1 MSPAPPPGPPSG
13 AGRRI
18 RPSGPTAFLVELP
31 SLEAVLALHAELDSD
46 PLPGQLEVVA
56 AARTVMVRAAS
67 TTAAER
73 LAAEISRMA
82 VSERQPTDTGRVQI
96 DVCYDGPDLD
106 DLSELL
112 GGSREAVIAAHCG
125 QLWTAAFGGFAPG
138 FSYCIA
144 QHHSLDVPR
153 RSTPRTA
160 VPAGSVGLAGPF
172 SAVYP
177 RTSPGG
183 WQLIGRTT
191 AVLWDPDRRSPALI
205 TAGSTVCYR
214 AVRELVEVVGPPAPA
229 QPAAA
234 RGLQILATGPQC
246 LVTDLGRPGHAD
258 LGVAES
264 GAMDRGAARLAN
276 VLVGNPLT
284 APLIENLAG
293 GLQVRALGDQMVAV
307 TGALVPLTRE
317 SSDRT
322 EATNGPQQQPARGL
336 QHETPIRL
344 MDGEVLSLGAPAAGL
359 RAYLAVRGGVDL
371 PRVLGSAAT
380 DVMSQIGPAP
390 LQRGQILPVAP
401 SRRAVEPTPGTRPD
415 PLPEGRACAR
425 VVLGPRDDWFTAEAV
440 ESLLSQRWRV
450 AEDSNRIGL
459 RLEGRPLQRV
469 RQGELASEGTV
480 AGSIQ
485 VTTAGIPVIL
495 MRDHPVTGGYP
506 VIGVVLPADL
516 DALAQLSPGARIDLR
531 LG

>member
-1 MSPAPPPGPPSG
+1 MSRTPPPGPPSG
-13 AGRRI
+13 AGRQS

-67 TTAAER
+67 ATAAER
-73 LAAEISRMA
+73 LAAEISGMP
-82 VSERQPTDTGRVQI
+82 VPERRPTDTGRVQI

-106 DLSELL
+106 ELAELL
-112 GGSREAVIAAHCG
+112 GGSRESVIAAHCG

-138 FSYCIA
+138 FSYCVG
-144 QHHSLDVPR
+144 QHHSLEVPR

-183 WQLIGRTT
+183 WRLIGRTT
-191 AVLWDPDRRSPALI
+191 AVLWDPDRQSPALI

-214 AVRELVEVVGPPAPA
+214 AVRELVEVVPPPPPA

-293 GLQVRALGDQMVAV
+293 GLRVRALGDQIVAV

-317 SSDRT
+317 PADRA
-322 EATNGPQQQPARGL
+322 EATNGPQQPARGL

-390 LQRGQILPVAP
+390 LQRGRILPVAP
-401 SRRAVEPTPGTRPD
+401 SRRAVEATPGTRPE

-440 ESLLSQRWRV
+440 QSLLSQRWRL

-485 VTTAGIPVIL
+485 VTTAGTPVIL

-516 DALAQLSPGARIDLR
+516 DALAQLPPGARIDLR
-531 LG
+531 PG